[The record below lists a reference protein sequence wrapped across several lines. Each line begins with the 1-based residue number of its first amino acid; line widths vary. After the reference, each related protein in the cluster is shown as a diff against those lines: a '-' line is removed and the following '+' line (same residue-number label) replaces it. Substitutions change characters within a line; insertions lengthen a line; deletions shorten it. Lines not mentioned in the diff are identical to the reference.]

1 MRRLIQLIVL
11 VLLLA
16 ACIPSASPA
25 STTTPTAIP
34 QPTVAP
40 TNTLIPTKAPNTAW
54 WNDTVF
60 YEIFVRSF
68 YDSNGDGKGDFR
80 GIISK
85 LNYLSTLGIKGIW
98 LMPIH
103 PSPSYHG
110 YDVTD
115 YHAVNPDYGTLDDFK
130 QLLSEAHKRGIKVIM
145 DFVLNHT
152 SVQHQWFVASQD
164 PASGK
169 RDWYIWSDTDPA
181 YLGPWN
187 EQVWYPGHNGYYY
200 SVFDKGMADLNYR
213 NPAVTQEMEAT
224 ASFWL
229 HDVGVD
235 GLRLDGARHLIEQGR
250 MQANTKATHE
260 WYKQFYT
267 FYKNVVPKAMTIG
280 EVWDTAFAAVP
291 YVQNKEMD
299 LVFNFDLASAYMA
312 GVSSGDATKLN
323 DGMKF
328 AITYFPPGQFGS
340 SLTNHDMDRVMS
352 QLGGNEEKAKTAA
365 VLYLT
370 MPGVP
375 FIYYGEEIGMLGA
388 KPDEQIRTPME
399 WSAEANA
406 GFSTSTPWEPLNTD
420 YKERNVASQDKDPNS
435 LLALYRTLVGLRNTH
450 PALREGQWFQVD
462 AGSSSVFAALRAT
475 EGEAILVILNLSDA
489 PVKDYKLNLAA
500 GPLKGQLSL
509 QPLLGAGSFATL
521 KANDAGGFTDF
532 VPLAE
537 LPAHARLVV
546 TLR

>member
-1 MRRLIQLIVL
+1 MRRLFSFIAS

-16 ACIPSASPA
+16 ACIPSTAPTSTPSPVPQPA
-25 STTTPTAIP
+25 VSPTSVPTATP
-34 QPTVAP
+34 QAGS
-40 TNTLIPTKAPNTAW
+40 AAW
-54 WNDTVF
+54 WDDTVF

-68 YDSNGDGKGDFR
+68 YDSDGDGIGDLQ
-80 GIISK
+80 GVIAK
-85 LNYLSTLGIKGIW
+85 LDYLSTLGIKGIW

-115 YHAVNPDYGTLDDFK
+115 YRAINPDYGTLDDYK
-130 QLLSEAHKRGIKVIM
+130 QLLSEAHKRGIKVIL

-152 SVQHQWFVASQD
+152 SVQHPWFIASQD
-164 PASGK
+164 PASDK
-169 RDWYIWSDTDPA
+169 RDWYIWSDTDPG
-181 YLGPWN
+181 YLGPWD
-187 EQVWYPGHNGYYY
+187 EQVWYPGQSGYYY

-213 NPAVTQEMEAT
+213 TPAVTQEMEAT

-250 MQANTKATHE
+250 IQANTQATHD

-267 FYKNVVPKAMTIG
+267 FYKGVAPNAMVIG
-280 EVWDTAFAAVP
+280 EVWDTAFATVP

-299 LVFNFDLASAYMA
+299 LVFNFDLAASYMA
-312 GVSSGDATKLN
+312 GVSSADATKLN

-328 AITYFPPGQFGS
+328 AITYFPPGQYGS
-340 SLTNHDMDRVMS
+340 FLTNHDMDRVMS
-352 QLGGNEEKAKTAA
+352 QLGGDEERAKTAA

-388 KPDEQIRTPME
+388 KPDEMIRTPME
-399 WSAEANA
+399 WSAGPNA
-406 GFSTSTPWEPLNTD
+406 GFSSGTPWEPPNAD
-420 YKERNVASQDKDPNS
+420 YQSRNVAAQEGDPNS
-435 LLALYRTLVGLRNTH
+435 LLTLYRALVSLRNAH
-450 PALREGQWFQVD
+450 PALREGQWYPAD
-462 AGSSSVFAALRAT
+462 SGNGAVFAALRAT
-475 EGEAILVILNLSDA
+475 DGEAILVLLNLSDA
-489 PVKDYKLNLAA
+489 PVQDYRLNLSN
-500 GPLKGQLSL
+500 GPLQGQRSL
-509 QPLLGAGSFATL
+509 QALLGEGTFNPLTANAG
-521 KANDAGGFTDF
+521 GGFTDF
-532 VPLAE
+532 VPLAT

-546 TLR
+546 ALK